1 MTTWIGTNQAG
12 WDNQSIGF
20 HSVNGCTGLA
30 LSTPHWVAGWHI
42 GGGAGGDYAGS
53 GQTKAGF
60 QAATFLNYIQA
71 IHPNPWPAA
80 GMPAGTVQLI
90 VVYQILD
97 GWATVLQEF
106 ATAIGYAGPARGFD
120 VSGKTGTDSC
130 DFKISHVNGDC
141 TVQYKRTRKMDHV
154 PQDDAQRGA
163 SVVRTLGS
171 TGLGRPF
178 QIMALTNNESHTA
191 DVKPTFFNGGN
202 MHFVAS
208 RSYSTINV

>member
-20 HSVNGCTGLA
+20 HSVNGCTGLV

-42 GGGAGGDYAGS
+42 GGGAGGDYANS

-71 IHPNPWPAA
+71 INPNAWPAA
-80 GMPAGTVQLI
+80 GMPAGTVQLL
-90 VVYQILD
+90 VVYQTLAE
-97 GWATVLQEF
+97 WATVLQEF
-106 ATAIGYAGPARGFD
+106 AAVIGYTGPARGFD

-130 DFKISHVNGDC
+130 DFLISHLSGDC
-141 TVQYKRTRKMDHV
+141 SVQYKRTSKMDHV
-154 PQDDAQRGA
+154 TQTDLERQNT
-163 SVVRTLGS
+163 VVKTLGS

-178 QIMALTNNESHTA
+178 QIMALANNESA
-191 DVKPTFFNGGN
+191 SASVKPTFFNGGN

-208 RSYSTINV
+208 KSFSLINV

>member
-42 GGGAGGDYAGS
+42 GGGAGGNYAYS

-60 QAATFLNYIQA
+60 QAATFRNYIQA
-71 IHPNPWPAA
+71 INPNPWPAA

-90 VVYQILD
+90 VVYQQLAD
-97 GWATVLQEF
+97 WATVLQEF
-106 ATAIGYAGPARGFD
+106 ATAIGYTGPARGFD
-120 VSGKTGTDSC
+120 VSGKTGADSV
-130 DFKISHVNGDC
+130 DFQISHVNGDC
-141 TVQYKRTRKMDHV
+141 TVQYKRTSKMNHV
-154 PQDDAQRGA
+154 TQTNAQRLA
-163 SVVRTLGS
+163 SVVRTLG
-171 TGLGRPF
+171 TANIGQPF
-178 QIMALTNNESHTA
+178 QITPLTNNESA
-191 DVKPTFFNGGN
+191 SAAVKPTCFNGGE

-208 RSYSTINV
+208 KCYSTINV